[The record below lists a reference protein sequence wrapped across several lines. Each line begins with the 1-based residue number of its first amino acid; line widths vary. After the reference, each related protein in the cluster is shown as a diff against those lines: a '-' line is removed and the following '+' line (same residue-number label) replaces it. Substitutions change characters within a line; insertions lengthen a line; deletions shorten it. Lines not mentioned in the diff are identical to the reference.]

1 MRRCAL
7 VVSAWGLRD
16 SLNPKIPFPR
26 SFTHPLVI
34 SHRGTLAGVH
44 PSKIICPSP
53 LRLWPVVAARRR
65 RWPRRWSRTL
75 RDTRSERA

>member
-7 VVSAWGLRD
+7 VVSAWG
-16 SLNPKIPFPR
+16 NPKSTFTPFR
-26 SFTHPLVI
+26 LYSQAWREVLLQTIRCFRPLDF
-34 SHRGTLAGVH
+34 
-44 PSKIICPSP
+44 CPFP

>member
-7 VVSAWGLRD
+7 VVSVWGMRD
-16 SLNPKIPFPR
+16 SWYPKIPFPHLH
-26 SFTHPLVI
+26 STLLLI
-34 SHRGTLAGVH
+34 HRGTLAGDH
-44 PSKIICPSP
+44 PSKIICP

>member
-7 VVSAWGLRD
+7 VVSVWGLRD

-26 SFTHPLVI
+26 SFTPFGYFN
-34 SHRGTLAGVH
+34 RGTLAGVH
-44 PSKIICPSP
+44 PSKIICP

>member
-7 VVSAWGLRD
+7 VASVWG
-16 SLNPKIPFPR
+16 NPKSTFTPFRLYSQMRPAG
-26 SFTHPLVI
+26 SPSPDHPL
-34 SHRGTLAGVH
+34 L
-44 PSKIICPSP
+44 PSTFSDICPFP

>member
-7 VVSAWGLRD
+7 VVSAWG
-16 SLNPKIPFPR
+16 NPKSTFTPFR
-26 SFTHPLVI
+26 LFTDEAGGKSF
-34 SHRGTLAGVH
+34 SR
-44 PSKIICPSP
+44 PSAFPSTFSDFFPFP